1 MNLTAI
7 REKLAAESGQRYW
20 RCLEELA
27 DDPEFEALLRQ
38 QFPSQATSW
47 ADVLDRRKFLTL
59 MGASLALAGLTGCG
73 VQPPAETIMPYV
85 RSPVRL
91 TPGVPLFFATAAS
104 LGESVVGLLV
114 ESHEGRPTK
123 IEGNPDHPA
132 SRGAT
137 DIFAQAEILNLYD
150 PDRSQAIH
158 SSGEISTWGE
168 AVTAIRAAINKQH
181 ELQGAGV
188 RFVAPKVTSPTLARQ
203 FDAVLKAFP
212 SAQLHQYEQAASDAR
227 QRGAE
232 LAFGRHV
239 NTVYHFDRA
248 DVVLS
253 LGADFLAPPGN
264 LTEVRGFCERRRVAV
279 GERDAKRATMNRL
292 YVAECTP
299 SITGAKADH
308 RWGMPA
314 GQIESFAR
322 SVAAEL
328 DSKLAPLAEGVTQPV
343 LTASIAALVRDL
355 QKHGSRSVVVPGD
368 HQPSI
373 VHALA
378 HAMNA
383 ALGAVGTTVTYID
396 PIEVPP
402 TNSTSSL
409 ADLVRDMA
417 DRKVELLVILGVN
430 AAYEAPVDLEFARHV
445 ANVPLSV
452 HLGLYRDETAAL
464 CKWHISQT
472 HFLESW
478 SDVRA
483 SDGTATIV
491 QPLIA
496 PLYGGRTPHELLRLF
511 TDPAEATNYEI
522 VRETWR
528 RQWSDARPTDGF
540 ETFWETAIHDGVVSG
555 TASAM
560 RQISLQSDWT
570 QKLTPTDSAQPIA
583 TGDAGQDE
591 YEIVFATDPSIYDG
605 RYANNGWLQEL
616 PKPLTKL
623 TWGNAALVSPAT
635 AERLGLQAR
644 ATGHGGDHGE
654 VTVDVIELRYDGR
667 SLHVPAW
674 IMPGQPDR
682 SVTLH
687 LGHGRTAAG
696 RVGNG
701 IGVNANLLRTSAAPW
716 FAEGLGIRKTG
727 EQAILACTQ
736 YHHRMEGRHLART
749 ATLDYFREN
758 PKFAK
763 EIETSGEPSKHP
775 DHALPTL
782 YSPQDHPYNGYKW
795 GMAIDLTAC
804 IGCNACVVA
813 CQAENNIPVVGKE
826 QVNRGRE
833 MHWIRIDRYYRG
845 SLDDPDYYFQPVP
858 CMQCEN
864 APCELVCPVEA
875 TVHSDEGL
883 NDMVYNRCVGTRYCS
898 NNCPYKVRRFN
909 FLQYADFTTPS
920 LKLLHNPEV
929 TVRSRGV
936 MEKCTYCVQRITQG
950 RIVAEKEDRGVRD
963 GEVLTA
969 CQAVCPA
976 RAISFGDLND
986 PASEVRQW
994 KSRPTEYSLLEEL
1007 NTLPRTTYLAELRN
1021 PNPEIV
1027 TA

>member
-1 MNLTAI
+1 MNLAAV
-7 REKLAAESGQRYW
+7 REKLATESGRRFW

-27 DDPEFEALLRQ
+27 DDPEFDAWLRR
-38 QFPSQATSW
+38 QFPGQATLW
-47 ADVLDRRKFLTL
+47 ADRLDRRKFLTL

-85 RSPVRL
+85 RSPQRL

-104 LGESVVGLLV
+104 LGELTLGLLV

-150 PDRSQAIH
+150 PDRSQAVL

-168 AVTAIRAAINKQH
+168 AAAAIRGATDRQRGK
-181 ELQGAGV
+181 QGAGL
-188 RFVAPKVTSPTLARQ
+188 RFLTSAITSPTLHRQ
-203 FDAVLKAFP
+203 LDEILKAFP
-212 SAQLHQYEQAASDAR
+212 AARVHQYEPVAGDAR
-227 QRGAE
+227 RRGAE
-232 LAFGRHV
+232 LAFGQQV
-239 NTVYHFDRA
+239 DTQYHFDRA

-253 LGADFLAPPGN
+253 LDADFLAPPGN
-264 LTEVRGFCERRRVAV
+264 LADVRSFCDRRRVSV
-279 GERDAKRATMNRL
+279 GEREATKAKMNRL

-308 RWGMPA
+308 RWAMPA
-314 GQIESFAR
+314 REIEAFAR
-322 SVAAEL
+322 AVAAGL
-328 DSKLAPLAEGVTQPV
+328 DSKLQPLADGVKQSVPNDSV
-343 LTASIAALVRDL
+343 AALVRDL
-355 QKHGSRSVVVPGD
+355 KRGGAQSVVVPGD
-368 HQPSI
+368 RQPPI

-383 ALGAVGTTVTYID
+383 SLGAVGTSVTYTAAV
-396 PIEVPP
+396 ESR
-402 TNSTSSL
+402 STSSMASL
-409 ADLVRDMA
+409 SELVRDMA
-417 DRKVELLVILGVN
+417 SGRVDLLVILDVN
-430 AAYEAPVDLEFARHV
+430 AVYSAPVDLEFAKHL
-445 ANVPLSV
+445 ANVPLAI
-452 HLGLYRDETAAL
+452 HLGLYSNETAAL
-464 CKWHISQT
+464 SKWHIPQA

-478 SDVRA
+478 SDARA

-496 PLYGGRTPHELLRLF
+496 PLYAGRTPHELLRLF
-511 TDPAEATNYEI
+511 TDPAEATSYEI

-528 RQWSDARPTDGF
+528 QFWNDNKRGSDF
-540 ETFWETAIHDGVVSG
+540 ETFWETAVHDGVVPG
-555 TASAM
+555 TASPT
-560 RQISLQSDWT
+560 RQVSLQSNWM
-570 QKLTPTDSAQPIA
+570 QKLESSDSAKTVGA
-583 TGDAGQDE
+583 SEEGQE
-591 YEIVFATDPSIYDG
+591 SYEIVFAPDPTVYDG

-623 TWGNAALVSPAT
+623 TWGNTALVSPKT
-635 AERLGLQAR
+635 AERLGLSAM

-654 VTVDVIELRYDGR
+654 VTVDIVELRYEGR
-667 SLHVPAW
+667 TLNVPAW

-687 LGHGRTAAG
+687 LGYGRTAAG
-696 RVGNG
+696 RVGTG
-701 IGVNANLLRTSAAPW
+701 VGVNANLLRTSAAPW
-716 FAEGLGIRKTG
+716 FADGLQIRKTD
-727 EQAILACTQ
+727 EQAIAACTQ
-736 YHHRMEGRHLART
+736 YHHQMEHRHLART
-749 ATLDYFREN
+749 ATLDDFRKN
-758 PKFAK
+758 PRFAK
-763 EIETSGEPSKHP
+763 AIDTSGERNKHS

-782 YSPQDHPYNGYKW
+782 YPPQEHPYNGYKW

-833 MHWIRIDRYYRG
+833 MHWIRIDRYYHG
-845 SLDDPDYYFQPVP
+845 SLDDPDYHFQPVP

-898 NNCPYKVRRFN
+898 NNCPFKVRRFN

-950 RIVAEKEDRGVRD
+950 RIAAEKEDRRIRD

-976 RAISFGDLND
+976 HAISFGDMND
-986 PASEVRQW
+986 PASEVRGW
-994 KSRPTEYSLLEEL
+994 KSRPLEYSLLEEL
-1007 NTLPRTTYLAELRN
+1007 NTVPRTTYLAELRN